1 MSISNKPMQYN
12 GYHHERLSLAM
23 IFFKK
28 KFHLD
33 NNYFIWM
40 DPYFNCVAKRISFW
54 RWNSILIEILF
65 TSTQSQSP
73 SLKTNYEIK
82 NPKRDYI
89 EQSLQ
94 IQESHNTKKMIFF
107 DSKTQS
113 HVIQVWDENLALI
126 PIVGKSGFVSHTK
139 HIAEATNMDL
149 FHSWLV
155 TWIM

>member
-1 MSISNKPMQYN
+1 
-12 GYHHERLSLAM
+12 
-23 IFFKK
+23 
-28 KFHLD
+28 
-33 NNYFIWM
+33 M
-40 DPYFNCVAKRISFW
+40 DSYLNCVDKRISFW

-65 TSTQSQSP
+65 TSTQTQSP

-113 HVIQVWDENLALI
+113 HVIQGWDENLALI

-149 FHSWLV
+149 FHSWLI
-155 TWIM
+155 TCIMQFSKFKNKIAYLGVVKFKTKD